1 MLSLSYMKTLL
12 ATLIVAALAAP
23 AAAGP
28 DFTAPSPRGGSLS
41 ASTGSSEIGPLDD
54 IGFAT
59 NSTALTDASQTQI
72 ERAAKWLRKHGDQRI
87 VLEGYADA
95 IGVPVYNEDLATRR
109 AFMVKQALVGHGVS
123 PDRVVIVVYG
133 EAAAEG
139 GDNVLD
145 RRVVMYG
152 TKLEPQQVA
161 TASIDR
167 KRALSATWTQDRAI
181 YTERSRTV
189 IGTR

>member
-1 MLSLSYMKTLL
+1 
-12 ATLIVAALAAP
+12 
-23 AAAGP
+23 
-28 DFTAPSPRGGSLS
+28 
-41 ASTGSSEIGPLDD
+41 
-54 IGFAT
+54 
-59 NSTALTDASQTQI
+59 
-72 ERAAKWLRKHGDQRI
+72 
-87 VLEGYADA
+87 
-95 IGVPVYNEDLATRR
+95 VPVYNEDLATRR
-109 AFMVKQALVGHGVS
+109 AFIVKQALVGHGVS

-145 RRVVMYG
+145 RRVVMYA

-167 KRALSATWTQDRAI
+167 KRAISATWTQDRAI